1 MSHHI
6 FVVDDDPAV
15 ARLSTIVLELDGF
28 RVEAFTSPVEALANL
43 ADPLLSQPRAI
54 VLDLN
59 MPECDGR
66 EFYRRARAGGYR
78 SPILILSAYGAHE
91 AQIELGADGSLSKP
105 FDPEDLSAG
114 LRRVLAAATWETG
127 WLSLR

>member
-15 ARLSTIVLELDGF
+15 ARLSTMVLELEGF
-28 RVEAFTSPVEALANL
+28 SVEAFTSPLDALANL
-43 ADPLLSQPRAI
+43 ANPTLSQPKAI

-66 EFYRRARAGGYR
+66 EFYRRARYGGYQ
-78 SPILILSAYGAHE
+78 SPIFILSAHGASA
-91 AQIELGADGSLSKP
+91 AQTELGAEGALSKP
-105 FDPEDLSAG
+105 FHPDDLAAG
-114 LRRVLAAATWETG
+114 LKRVLAA
-127 WLSLR
+127 